1 MMLQPHVAAP
11 PGREQ
16 PWGGASVRSATVPL
30 ALVGWLPPR
39 SPPALLPTGKE
50 QEEQEGKG
58 ETAYGDEKVANRDIR
73 VWHGATENGP

>member
-1 MMLQPHVAAP
+1 
-11 PGREQ
+11 
-16 PWGGASVRSATVPL
+16 VPL